1 MVVVAVDSWSAGTR
15 VRYCGGGGL
24 CLCNVM
30 LACTTSR
37 QPLNRCHICGGNHA
51 EVNVVVRFL
60 FLAGAPRGYSAE
72 WFLRWS
78 RGSGSVEGAED
89 TPRVFSGTS
98 CGIHCKFRVGPCGRG
113 ARVLVSH
120 LS

>member
-1 MVVVAVDSWSAGTR
+1 
-15 VRYCGGGGL
+15 
-24 CLCNVM
+24 M

-37 QPLNRCHICGGNHA
+37 QPLNCCHICGGNHA

-98 CGIHCKFRVGPCGRG
+98 CGIHCKFLVGPVG
-113 ARVLVSH
+113 AVLAGAPS
-120 LS
+120 